1 MKNTT
6 GIPNL
11 SKKKDQLAMK
21 ISLIHILS
29 DPNNWII
36 RVELHN
42 EIEDVPYDDL
52 FDSRLRKRFTGRK
65 TITIELYNESTNTP
79 TTTGTAKRTKDSN

>member
-6 GIPNL
+6 GILNIH
-11 SKKKDQLAMK
+11 KKKGQLSIK
-21 ISLIHILS
+21 TTLIHILS
-29 DPNNWII
+29 NPDNYINQVSI
-36 RVELHN
+36 HN

-79 TTTGTAKRTKDSN
+79 TTTGTTERTKDTN

>member
-52 FDSRLRKRFTGRK
+52 FDSRLTKRFTGRK

-79 TTTGTAKRTKDSN
+79 TTTGTAKGTKNPN